1 MKLDKETLD
10 NMVKAGGQF
19 QEVSPEAREAFRQA
33 ALKANEDFIRRYPD
47 VWEKFQEVTRPFRKG
62 S

>member
-19 QEVSPEAREAFRQA
+19 REVSPEAREAFR
-33 ALKANEDFIRRYPD
+33 
-47 VWEKFQEVTRPFRKG
+47 
-62 S
+62 